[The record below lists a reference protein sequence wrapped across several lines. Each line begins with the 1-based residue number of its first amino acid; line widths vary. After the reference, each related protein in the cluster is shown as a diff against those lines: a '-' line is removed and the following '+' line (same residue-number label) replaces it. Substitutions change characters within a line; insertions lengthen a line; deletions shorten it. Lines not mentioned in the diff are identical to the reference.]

1 VLISLKVRPKPF
13 RPIRPC
19 PYREIFSNIKVYSHP
34 CPLESSNPKSVRFIR
49 MAGGLST
56 ESVVEKDDMVLILM
70 GPMGCGKTTIGKM
83 LAEKLGWSFYDG
95 DDFHPKENVEKMR
108 AGIALTDEDRKLWLK
123 KLHTN
128 IQRWLREK
136 QNSILAC
143 SALKQAYRD
152 MLGVDQN
159 TVRTVYL
166 KGSYELLRK
175 RIEERQHPYMDKNLL
190 RSQLDT
196 LEEPKDGLT
205 VDISATPETIV
216 RIIMSRLHLNE

>member
-1 VLISLKVRPKPF
+1 
-13 RPIRPC
+13 
-19 PYREIFSNIKVYSHP
+19 
-34 CPLESSNPKSVRFIR
+34 
-49 MAGGLST
+49 
-56 ESVVEKDDMVLILM
+56 MVLILM

-95 DDFHPKENVEKMR
+95 DDFHPKKNVEKMR
-108 AGIALTDEDRKLWLK
+108 AGIALTDGDRKLWLK

-128 IQRWLREK
+128 IQHWLRDN

-152 MLGVDQN
+152 ILGVDQN

-175 RIEERQHPYMDKNLL
+175 RIEDRHHPYMDKNLL
-190 RSQLDT
+190 RSQLNT

-205 VDISATPETIV
+205 VDISETPEIVVSTI
-216 RIIMSRLHLNE
+216 INNLNLNE